1 MGIIGQSLAKQVPDL
16 DEWGL
21 DVKEI
26 GFLLRMIDNTNH
38 SGKVLELALQSKLK
52 LQAKLEKLIKNKEV
66 I

>member
-1 MGIIGQSLAKQVPDL
+1 VGIIGQSLAKQVPDL

>member
-1 MGIIGQSLAKQVPDL
+1 MGIINKISQSQN
-16 DEWGL
+16 EWGL

-26 GFLLRMIDNTNH
+26 GFLLRLIDSSNH

-52 LQAKLEKLIKNKEV
+52 LQAKLEKLINNREV